1 MSPSTQKAMQIKN
14 ERIANFRKNKILYEK
29 GYVTTVQ

>member
-1 MSPSTQKAMQIKN
+1 MSPSTQKTMQIKY
-14 ERIANFRKNKILYEK
+14 ERVVNFRKNKILYEK